1 MFGPT
6 SEGGTVSD
14 EMLGD
19 ESAATKKRGGQAR
32 LIVLGLVVAGLAAFI
47 LQNTVS
53 TPVTWLVF
61 EGSAPLWLVII
72 ASAVAGAVLSELV
85 GWLMRRRKRANK
97 A

>member
-1 MFGPT
+1 M
-6 SEGGTVSD
+6 SD
-14 EMLGD
+14 EMLED

-32 LIVLGLVVAGLAAFI
+32 LIVLGLVVAGRAAFI
-47 LQNTVS
+47 LQNTDS

-85 GWLMRRRKRANK
+85 GWLMRRRKRANN